1 MASVEELLLENRR
14 RADAANAKFN
24 PITGEGSI
32 GERTLVEIPDFPIR
46 KQWLP
51 KSMLRTPLVRKI
63 IKAGSI
69 RSFLESM
76 EGEVADVEEARQSPP
91 PAQNRRKP
99 RILKRP
105 RTRPLRPS

>member
-1 MASVEELLLENRR
+1 MASVEELLLENKR

-32 GERTLVEIPDFPIR
+32 GERTVIEIPDFPIR

-76 EGEVADVEEARQSPP
+76 EGEVADME
-91 PAQNRRKP
+91 
-99 RILKRP
+99 
-105 RTRPLRPS
+105 